1 MKITGLFLALMM
13 MASVCFAQQ
22 TATVYSRVVTGSVSG
37 VIPETDGIDNI
48 SLQKSANRVLN
59 NAADNLAKQLGSCR
73 LSYTVTLNRPT
84 VVGILLK
91 AENGTSTVYKGVN
104 IDLTTGREMA
114 LTEIFRGGETFTN
127 ITGPYNDALLYED
140 GVHFRDAEG
149 AAYTRV
155 MPYKNLLPAIRAAE
169 AVRILPV
176 SFMTRAVEDRLVPVK
191 PGAILA
197 IKLDASRSTG
207 YSWQVHP
214 SDAASVFEIGRSYM
228 MPMNMDGQTGVMG
241 SEIIFLA
248 VQNPGNYKVTMEY
261 KRGWEMMGVQQF
273 SFDIAAQ

>member
-91 AENGTSTVYKGVN
+91 AENGANTVYKGVN

-127 ITGPYNDALLYED
+127 ITGPYNDALLYEE
-140 GVHFRDAEG
+140 ACIS
-149 AAYTRV
+149 AIQKAQ
-155 MPYKNLLPAIRAAE
+155 PIRALC
-169 AVRILPV
+169 RIKICCQQSAQP
-176 SFMTRAVEDRLVPVK
+176 K
-191 PGAILA
+191 P
-197 IKLDASRSTG
+197 
-207 YSWQVHP
+207 
-214 SDAASVFEIGRSYM
+214 
-228 MPMNMDGQTGVMG
+228 
-241 SEIIFLA
+241 
-248 VQNPGNYKVTMEY
+248 
-261 KRGWEMMGVQQF
+261 
-273 SFDIAAQ
+273 

>member
-1 MKITGLFLALMM
+1 MKITGVFLALMM
-13 MASVCFAQQ
+13 MASVAFAQQ
-22 TATVYSRVVTGSVSG
+22 PATVYSRVVSGSVTG
-37 VIPETDGIDNI
+37 TVPETDGLENVD
-48 SLQKSANRVLN
+48 LQKSANRVLAG
-59 NAADNLAKQLGSCR
+59 AADSITKQLGRCN
-73 LSYTVTLNRPT
+73 LSYTVTLNRPS

-91 AENGTSTVYKGVN
+91 AENASGVLYKGIN

-114 LTEIFRGGETFTN
+114 LTDIFRGGETFTN

-140 GVHFRDAEG
+140 GVHLRDAAG

-155 MPYKNLLPAIRAAE
+155 VPYKDLLPAIRAAE

-176 SFMTRAVEDRLVPVK
+176 SFMTRAVEGKLVPVK
-191 PGAILA
+191 PGALLA
-197 IKLDASRSTG
+197 VKLDANRSTG

-214 SDAASVFEIGRSYM
+214 SDAANVYEIGRSYI
-228 MPMNMDGQTGVMG
+228 MPMNMDSQAGVMG

-248 VQNPGNYKVTMEY
+248 VQNPGSYKVTMEY
-261 KRGWEMMGVQQF
+261 KRGWEMMGVQNF

>member
-91 AENGTSTVYKGVN
+91 AENGANTVYKGVN
-104 IDLTTGREMA
+104 MK
-114 LTEIFRGGETFTN
+114 FS
-127 ITGPYNDALLYED
+127 
-140 GVHFRDAEG
+140 
-149 AAYTRV
+149 AAAKPLPT
-155 MPYKNLLPAIRAAE
+155 LPALIMTRFYMRTACISAMRTVQLIRALC
-169 AVRILPV
+169 RIKICCQQSAQP
-176 SFMTRAVEDRLVPVK
+176 K
-191 PGAILA
+191 P
-197 IKLDASRSTG
+197 
-207 YSWQVHP
+207 
-214 SDAASVFEIGRSYM
+214 
-228 MPMNMDGQTGVMG
+228 
-241 SEIIFLA
+241 
-248 VQNPGNYKVTMEY
+248 
-261 KRGWEMMGVQQF
+261 
-273 SFDIAAQ
+273 